1 MLNFFSLMCY
11 IKATP
16 VRDVQGRITGWRQAV
31 TRAALRRKN
40 EHALHLQSHR
50 VKHAAPLH
58 ESES

>member
-1 MLNFFSLMCY
+1 MFYIFLLMRY

-16 VRDVQGRITGWRQAV
+16 VRDVQGRITGRRQAV

-50 VKHAAPLH
+50 VKHTAPLH